1 MSAEPIEPPRSRTF
15 RDASPREIRAALIP
29 EEQREFD
36 VSWRAALTKASE
48 TMDLDEVFGTL
59 ETWRTHAVLTD
70 ELGHRGYREW
80 LADLERRARTGER
93 PGGSVPW
100 SQLKA
105 ELGL

>member
-1 MSAEPIEPPRSRTF
+1 MSAEPIEPPRQRSF

-36 VSWRAALTKASE
+36 TSWRTALAEAGE
-48 TMDLDEVFGTL
+48 TLDLDEVFRTL
-59 ETWRTHAVLTD
+59 DTWRTHAALTY

-80 LADLERRARTGER
+80 LTSLEQRARTGER
-93 PGGSVPW
+93 PAGSMPW